1 MKIKLFAA
9 IVIAALTCQMSFAIN
24 SVEKSLPIN
33 GVEKKISLV
42 ESKTLTKTEAKAIQK
57 LERKEARSQK
67 RLAIVQKLMMKNAS
81 KKAVDFKDPVNK
93 WLWFGVFGWGA
104 AFVLW
109 ILAAALVTGGG
120 FLGGGVLG
128 LLASLV
134 GLFGTV
140 SFVIW
145 LVKKF
150 GDA

>member
-1 MKIKLFAA
+1 MKKIFAVL
-9 IVIAALTCQMSFAIN
+9 VIAAMTCNLSFAVN
-24 SVEKSLPIN
+24 TVEKSLPIN
-33 GVEKKISLV
+33 GTEKKITLV
-42 ESKTLTKTEAKAIQK
+42 ESKTLTKSEAKAIQK
-57 LERKEARSQK
+57 LERKEAKNQK
-67 RLAIVQKLMMKNAS
+67 RLALVQKMMMKNYA

-120 FLGGGVLG
+120 FLGGGFLG

-134 GLFGTV
+134 GLFGTI

>member
-1 MKIKLFAA
+1 MKIKLFTA
-9 IVIAALTCQMSFAIN
+9 IVVAALTCQMSFAIN

-57 LERKEARSQK
+57 LEKKEARNQK
-67 RLAIVQKLMMKNAS
+67 RLGMLQKMMVKKMHKN
-81 KKAVDFKDPVNK
+81 AVDFKDPVNK
-93 WLWFGVFGWGA
+93 WLWFGIFGWGA
-104 AFVLW
+104 GLLLSILSWSVVTAGGFGVLW
-109 ILAAALVTGGG
+109 
-120 FLGGGVLG
+120 
-128 LLASLV
+128 LLASLAY
-134 GLFGTV
+134 LFGTV